1 MSEKKPRE
9 IGIDVTAPSNPWDGD
24 RNDPFYGTLSVRG
37 QILKGTVL
45 KAKAQKTV
53 VVQIDKMKYGSII
66 LEKKEYVYL
75 KRILNISGYAED
87 FQTQKSLQRLSDEMK
102 NAQIV
107 NEEDM
112 PEDVI
117 RFNSKIMVFSE
128 NGWEKQL
135 QLVIPSEK
143 DAKKD
148 KISILTPMGSALFGY
163 SEGDTIEWDFPSGT
177 QKIKIVAVTQDTT
190 QRTIDIPI

>member
-1 MSEKKPRE
+1 
-9 IGIDVTAPSNPWDGD
+9 
-24 RNDPFYGTLSVRG
+24 
-37 QILKGTVL
+37 
-45 KAKAQKTV
+45 
-53 VVQIDKMKYGSII
+53 MKYGSII